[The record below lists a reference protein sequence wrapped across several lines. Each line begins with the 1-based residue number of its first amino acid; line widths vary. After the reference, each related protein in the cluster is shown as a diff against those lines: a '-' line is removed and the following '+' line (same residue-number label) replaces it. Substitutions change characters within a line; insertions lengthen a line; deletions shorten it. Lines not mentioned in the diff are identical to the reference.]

1 MKPGSEERRYMAGSE
16 ADINTEDKG
25 IEDVSQN
32 IDIDD
37 AARTWAYAL
46 CECAGE
52 TPEYAGVFYDRIR
65 NSLGIYDEYKYYMIH
80 QNFRCAYSI
89 KGISIVDILVWQIDH
104 FKAGMDTLRPEK
116 ENPDRLLLTAFVTML
131 DMEDHPDEL
140 VRAYR
145 HDTGTDYPGKF

>member
-1 MKPGSEERRYMAGSE
+1 MAGSE

-25 IEDVSQN
+25 IEDVYRN

-52 TPEYAGVFYDRIR
+52 TPEYAEAFYDRIH
-65 NSLGIYDEYKYYMIH
+65 NSPGVYDEYKYYMIH
-80 QNFRCAYSI
+80 QNFKCGYRVE
-89 KGISIVDILVWQIDH
+89 GITIVDILVWQIDH
-104 FKAGMDTLRPEK
+104 FKAGMDTLRLEK

-140 VRAYR
+140 VTAYR